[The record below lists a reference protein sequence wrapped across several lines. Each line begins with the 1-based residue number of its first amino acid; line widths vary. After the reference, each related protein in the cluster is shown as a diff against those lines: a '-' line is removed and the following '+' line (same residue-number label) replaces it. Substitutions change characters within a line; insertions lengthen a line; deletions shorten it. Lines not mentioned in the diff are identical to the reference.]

1 MRGWPQTTEP
11 LLRERQA
18 MSNERFLEYLA
29 GLLEALG
36 ARELDDEL
44 YERSV
49 AYPWERPPGSC
60 FVTDH
65 GVENLSGMD
74 AVRRESLVDRYAAD
88 STERVPLLA
97 YGANGSPERLSLKL
111 AHLPDGHREALILA
125 GDLADFDV
133 GVAAQ
138 PPVWS
143 SMPATLV
150 PSPGTEVRVAVLFL
164 TPVQFTA
171 LWWTELSYVVGALT
185 GVELTT
191 DVSEVPIDHV
201 IAFVS
206 RYGAFCVDGEPVV
219 LSAIG
224 ARNRRYAPLTQEQV
238 LGVAA
243 PLVLD
248 DRAGA
253 RDLVKAA
260 FESPAAFFA
269 EHYPAF
275 RAASM
280 PFASELW
287 SELPV

>member
-1 MRGWPQTTEP
+1 MRGWPEITEP

-18 MSNERFLEYLA
+18 MSNEQFLEYLA
-29 GLLEALG
+29 GFLEALG

-44 YERSV
+44 YERSIS
-49 AYPWERPPGSC
+49 YPWERPPGSC

-65 GVENLSGMD
+65 GVENLADMD
-74 AVRRESLVDRYAAD
+74 EVRRASLVDRYSAD
-88 STERVPLLA
+88 STDRVPLLA

-133 GVAAQ
+133 GFAAQ

-150 PSPGTEVRVAVLFL
+150 PSPGTQVRVAVLFL

-171 LWWTELSYVVGALT
+171 LWWTELSYLVGALT

-191 DVSEVPIDHV
+191 DVSEPVDRV

-206 RYGAFCVDGEPVV
+206 RYGAFCVNGEPLV
-219 LSAIG
+219 LSALT
-224 ARNRRYAPLTQEQV
+224 ARNRRYTALTQEQV
-238 LGVAA
+238 LGAAA

-260 FESPAAFFA
+260 FEDPAAFFA

-275 RAASM
+275 RAVSL
-280 PFASELW
+280 PFESELW
-287 SELPV
+287 SVLPV